1 MHIGLVTL
9 DVPGHLNPFC
19 TLGEELRRR
28 GHRVSLIGSP
38 RIRHYPERNGLEHFP
53 IGAQFDELGARDWK
67 LLGEL
72 SSFAAVRQTGRV
84 MLRESGVLL
93 KELPQVISRQGIDAL
108 LVDQFSPA
116 GVVVAERLKMP
127 LVIACNALVSHY
139 DPDLP
144 PPPIPWRYKPTWTGR
159 LRNRLATYAFGPF
172 YTWLSGGWGGLNP
185 LKLVYEQQHGL
196 AQIAQQPAFFDFPRH
211 RLPSH
216 FHYTAPWHRL
226 ERDDQTVEFPW
237 DKLDGRPLI
246 YASMGT
252 LQNQLIGVL
261 QMILDAAEKLDAQLV
276 LSLGRRDAQLNLR
289 VPPGAIVTPFAPQLR
304 LLQQSSAAVTHAG
317 LNTVLE
323 CLALGVPMV
332 CIPVTNDQPGVA
344 RRVEYLNLGEMI
356 ALRHVTIDRVR
367 GALRQIIAENRF
379 RGEANRRR
387 DELAQL
393 NGPALAADITL
404 QAFTTKKRVTA
415 ESLLPREPSAST

>member
-28 GHRVSLIGSP
+28 GHRVTVIGSP
-38 RIRHYPERNGLEHFP
+38 RIRKYPERNGLEHIP
-53 IGAQFDELGARDWK
+53 IGAEFDEIGARDWQQ
-67 LLGEL
+67 LGEL
-72 SSFAAVRQTGRV
+72 SGIAAVRQTGRV
-84 MLRESGVLL
+84 LGREARVHLRE
-93 KELPQVISRQGIDAL
+93 LPPIIAKQGIDAL
-108 LVDQFSPA
+108 LVDQISPGA
-116 GVVVAERLKMP
+116 AVVAERLKMP

-144 PPPIPWRYKPTWTGR
+144 PPPIPWRYRPDFTGR
-159 LRNRLATYAFGPF
+159 MRNRLATFAFGPF
-172 YTWLSGGWGGLNP
+172 YTWLSGGWLGGISP
-185 LKLVYEQQHGL
+185 VKLVYEQQHGL

-211 RLPSH
+211 RLPDH

-252 LQNQLIGVL
+252 LQNQLLGVL
-261 QMILDAAEKLDAQLV
+261 QMILDAAEKLDVQLV

-289 VPPGAIVTPFAPQLR
+289 VPPGSIVTPFAPQLR
-304 LLQQSSAAVTHAG
+304 LLQQAVAAVTHAG

-356 ALRHVTIDRVR
+356 ALRHVTVDRIR
-367 GALRQIIAENRF
+367 GALRLIIAENRF
-379 RGEANRRR
+379 RDESNRRR

-393 NGPALAADITL
+393 NGPALAADIAL
-404 QAFTTKKRVTA
+404 QAFTTKQRVTA
-415 ESLLPREPSAST
+415 ANLQRL